1 MLVGRAV
8 ISPSGSWLV
17 WHGAKCS
24 PRDDDGDLR
33 YGFWSEALVLR
44 AVDPPN
50 FDARGAWM
58 LDATAVSEKSA
69 RVRALRQSG
78 LLYRTAQEQFGHL
91 TNHVRDV
98 LDVPVA
104 IVTLVDEDRQV
115 FAGHSGLPAPWG
127 ERGETPM
134 THSFCQYVVD
144 RNAPLQVT
152 DARVDPLLKDN
163 HAIGDIG
170 VVAYLGIPLALPD
183 GEIVGALAA
192 IDTNARAW
200 SEADMR
206 RLRSIART
214 VEKEMDVRISES
226 RWRTLFEN
234 MQEGFILGR
243 VVRDPA
249 GRITDW
255 RYEEVNAAW
264 HELVG
269 VPQGS
274 AIGQTV
280 REVFPGI
287 EDAWVD
293 EFAKVVE
300 TGETERFTRQ
310 VGVLDRWYDGVVQ
323 PIGSDR
329 FTVIFLEVTNR
340 VAHERRQAALLH
352 LGDTLRDA
360 RSVPDITLAAAK
372 CVAAGLVVERIG
384 FGPVDEALE
393 AIDVPVDWCAPD
405 VVSVAGKHDFRAFGS
420 YIDNLKRGET
430 VEIEDVF
437 ADPRTVDSPTAFEA
451 IQTRALLNLPIMENG
466 RLVLIVFAHSRE
478 PRSWT
483 TDELQFVRQVGDRTQ
498 AAIARIRA
506 EETQAVLNGELSHRL
521 KNSFAMVQAIV
532 GQTLKTVSERGAV
545 EALNQ
550 RLYALASAHDVLM
563 QQSWSS
569 APLQDVA
576 KAVLHVFEVSDR
588 FMLRG
593 QNIQIGS
600 RATLSLSLL
609 LHELATNALKYG
621 SLSVPEGRVEI
632 EWGVRPV
639 NGEDTVHLIWRERG
653 GLPPS
658 QPSGRGFG
666 SRIIRMGLI
675 GAGGVDL
682 TYEPE
687 GFQAAMSA
695 SLSQMQQ
702 V

>member
-1 MLVGRAV
+1 ML
-8 ISPSGSWLV
+8 P
-17 WHGAKCS
+17 
-24 PRDDDGDLR
+24 
-33 YGFWSEALVLR
+33 
-44 AVDPPN
+44 
-50 FDARGAWM
+50 
-58 LDATAVSEKSA
+58 ATVVSETSA

-78 LLYRTAQEQFGHL
+78 LLNRTAQEQFGHL

-104 IVTLVDEDRQV
+104 IVTLVDENRQV

-134 THSFCQYVVD
+134 THSFCQHVVN
-144 RNAPLQVT
+144 RNAPLRVP
-152 DARVDPLLKDN
+152 DARLDPLLKGN
-163 HAIGDIG
+163 HAIADIG

-183 GEIVGALAA
+183 GEVVGALAA
-192 IDTNARAW
+192 IDTEARTW

-226 RWRTLFEN
+226 RWRTLFESL
-234 MQEGFILGR
+234 QEGFILGR
-243 VVRDPA
+243 VVRDAA

-264 HELVG
+264 YDLVG

-274 AIGQTV
+274 AIGRTV

-287 EDAWVD
+287 EDAWVN

-300 TGETERFTRQ
+300 TGEAVRFTRQ

-323 PIGSDR
+323 PIGADR

-340 VAHERRQAALLH
+340 IAHERRQAALLH

-360 RSVPDITLAAAK
+360 RTVPDVTLAAAQ
-372 CVAAGLVVERIG
+372 CVAAGLVVERVG
-384 FGPVDEALE
+384 FGPVDEVSE
-393 AIDVPVDWCAPD
+393 TIDVPTDWCELG
-405 VVSVAGKHDFRAFGS
+405 VVSVAGRHDFRAFGS

-430 VEIEDVF
+430 VEIEDVTT
-437 ADPRTVDSPTAFEA
+437 DPRTVDSPIAFAA

-466 RLVLIVFAHSRE
+466 RLVLLVFAHART
-478 PRSWT
+478 PRAWT
-483 TDELQFVRQVGDRTQ
+483 TDELQFVRQVGDRAH

-521 KNSFAMVQAIV
+521 KNSFAVVQAIV
-532 GQTLKTVSERGAV
+532 SQTLKSVSERGAV

-550 RLYALASAHDVLM
+550 RLHALASAHDVLL
-563 QQSWSS
+563 QESWAS
-569 APLQDVA
+569 ARMQDVVE
-576 KAVLHVFEVSDR
+576 AVLRVFELGDR
-588 FMLRG
+588 FVLSGR
-593 QNIQIGS
+593 NIQIGP

-609 LHELATNALKYG
+609 LHELATNAVKYG
-621 SLSVPEGRVEI
+621 SLSVPNGRVEI
-632 EWGVRPV
+632 AWEVRFGD
-639 NGEDTVHLIWRERG
+639 GEDTVHFVWRERG
-653 GLPPS
+653 GPPPS
-658 QPSGRGFG
+658 PPSGRGFG

-675 GAGGVDL
+675 GTGGVDL
-682 TYEPE
+682 TYEPA